1 MGRADETASRTYPT
15 VPRVGVAGVV
25 ISDDGCVLL
34 IQRGKEPMRGRWSVP
49 GGVLELG
56 ETMVAGVR
64 RELVE
69 ETGLRVTPQMVLT
82 AIDRI
87 DVDESGRVR
96 YQYVVVDWLCT
107 LEAGQRMDAVVSG
120 DDAMDARWVRRKDL
134 LLAEYD
140 LAEVTLDVIEKAFGY
155 VEGMSR

>member
-1 MGRADETASRTYPT
+1 MGMADESSSRTYPT

-25 ISDDGCVLL
+25 IADGCVLL
-34 IQRGKEPMRGRWSVP
+34 VRRGKEPMRGQWSVP

-56 ETMVAGVR
+56 ETMSAGVR
-64 RELVE
+64 RELAE
-69 ETGLRVTPQMVLT
+69 ETGLRVTPMVVLT

-96 YQYVVVDWLCT
+96 YQYVVVDWLCG
-107 LEAGQRMDAVVSG
+107 LEAWQGMEAVVSG

-140 LAEVTLDVIEKAFGY
+140 LADVTLDVIEKAFEC
-155 VEGMSR
+155 VEGTSR

>member
-1 MGRADETASRTYPT
+1 MPKVDEAASRMYPT

-25 ISDDGCVLL
+25 ISEGCVLL
-34 IQRGKEPMRGRWSVP
+34 IRRGREPMVGRWSVP

-56 ETMVAGVR
+56 ETMAAGVR

-69 ETGLRVTPQMVLT
+69 ETGLRVTPMAVLT

-87 DVDESGRVR
+87 DVDEHGRVR
-96 YQYVVVDWLCT
+96 YQYVVVDWLCG
-107 LEAGQRMDAVVSG
+107 LEAGQGMEAVVSG

-140 LAEVTLDVIEKAFGY
+140 LAEVTLDVIEKAFEY
-155 VEGMSR
+155 VEELSR

>member
-1 MGRADETASRTYPT
+1 MGRADEGASRTYPMA
-15 VPRVGVAGVV
+15 PRVGVAGVV
-25 ISDDGCVLL
+25 IADGCVLL
-34 IQRGKEPMRGRWSVP
+34 IRRGKEPMLGRWSVP

-56 ETMVAGVR
+56 ETMAAGVR
-64 RELVE
+64 RELAE
-69 ETGLRVTPQMVLT
+69 ETGLRVTPMMVLT

-87 DVDESGRVR
+87 DVDERGRVR
-96 YQYVVVDWLCT
+96 YQYVVVDWLCG
-107 LEAGQRMDAVVSG
+107 LEAGQGMDAVESG

-140 LAEVTLDVIEKAFGY
+140 LAEVTLDVIEKAFEC

>member
-1 MGRADETASRTYPT
+1 MGRVEEAASRTYPT

-25 ISDDGCVLL
+25 IADGCVLL
-34 IQRGKEPMRGRWSVP
+34 IRRGKEPMLGRWSVP

-56 ETMVAGVR
+56 ETMAAGVR
-64 RELVE
+64 RELAE
-69 ETGLRVTPQMVLT
+69 ETGLRVTPMVVLT

-87 DVDESGRVR
+87 DFDESGRVR
-96 YQYVVVDWLCT
+96 YQYVVVDWLCG
-107 LEAGQRMDAVVSG
+107 LEAGQGMEAVESG
-120 DDAMDARWVRRKDL
+120 DDAMEARWVRRKDL

-140 LAEVTLDVIEKAFGY
+140 LAEVTLDVIEKAFEC